1 MKFVKPRN
9 HRRRKKCGHDWPE
22 GPGMLTKLNKWCG
35 NPAVR
40 TLEKFSGIRQTD
52 SGESVTRRKK
62 QKLSRL

>member
-1 MKFVKPRN
+1 
-9 HRRRKKCGHDWPE
+9 
-22 GPGMLTKLNKWCG
+22 MLTKLNKWCG